1 MTERRWEVTD
11 EERRR
16 IEEAPRRPL
25 LDLARAL
32 VARPALAVEMLK
44 SVVEGAKQGP
54 RSSPELT
61 WYLGNVRIDRAVPGL
76 ARGATWYG
84 EEAFLDVL
92 RPLLGKELRALELG
106 AGAGRISRLVA
117 PVVDELVVSE
127 PSAAMLD
134 EARANLAE
142 HPNVSFVRTRG
153 FTLPQFE
160 DEAFDLVYSHD
171 VFEFFDG
178 NQALGLLDE
187 ARRVLRPGG
196 RCVVSFYTVE
206 NPQWAREQLEVARS
220 AARSGHFS
228 ALKLRPYT
236 SGQMEALF
244 RLAGLRVID
253 SVFGGELV
261 EGGASQA
268 EALAAP
274 APSDQAELNELGRCV
289 LVGERA

>member
-1 MTERRWEVTD
+1 MTQRRWDVSE
-11 EERRR
+11 EERKR
-16 IEEAPRRPL
+16 IEAAPRKPL

-61 WYLGNVRIDRAVPGL
+61 WYLGNVRIERAVPGL

-84 EEAFLDVL
+84 EDAFMNVL
-92 RPLLGKELRALELG
+92 RPVLGKELSALELG

-117 PVVDELVVSE
+117 PEVKELVVSE

-142 HPNVSFVRTRG
+142 HRNVSFERTRG
-153 FTLPQFE
+153 FTLPGFE
-160 DEAFDLVYSHD
+160 DETFDVVYSHD

-187 ARRVLRPGG
+187 ARRVLRPRG
-196 RCVVSFYTVE
+196 RCVISFYTVE

-244 RLAGLRVID
+244 RLAGLEVRD
-253 SVFGGELV
+253 RVFGGELV
-261 EGGASQA
+261 SGGASQR
-268 EALAAP
+268 EALSAE

-289 LVGERA
+289 LVGERV